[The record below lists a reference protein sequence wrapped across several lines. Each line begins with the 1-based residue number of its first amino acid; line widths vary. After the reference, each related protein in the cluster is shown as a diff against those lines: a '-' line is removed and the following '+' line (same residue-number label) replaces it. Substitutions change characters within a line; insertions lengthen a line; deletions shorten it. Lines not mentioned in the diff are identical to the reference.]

1 MTADAAVSIVTDAPA
16 LRVWELVADVTRMG
30 QWSPETTSCRW
41 VGGASRPEVGARF
54 RGANRR
60 GWHRWTT
67 SCRVVSS
74 VPGER
79 FVFDVTLFGMPVAEW
94 GFTMSPQGDQTRV
107 DEWFVDRRS
116 PLVRFLGRVGTG
128 VADRRTHNLATMEAT
143 LTAVVKAA
151 SATG

>member
-16 LRVWELVADVTRMG
+16 LRLWELVSDVTRMG
-30 QWSPETTSCRW
+30 DWSPETTSCRW
-41 VGGASRPEVGARF
+41 IGGATGPAVGSRF

-60 GWHRWTT
+60 GWRRWAT

-79 FVFDVTLFGMPVAEW
+79 FAFDVSLFGMAVAEW
-94 GFTMSPQGDQTRV
+94 GFTMTDENGRTRL

-116 PLVRFLGRVGTG
+116 LFVQLLGRIGTG
-128 VADRRTHNLATMEAT
+128 VGDRVTHNRATMQAT
-143 LTAVVKAA
+143 VDALAA
-151 SATG
+151 AGAAG